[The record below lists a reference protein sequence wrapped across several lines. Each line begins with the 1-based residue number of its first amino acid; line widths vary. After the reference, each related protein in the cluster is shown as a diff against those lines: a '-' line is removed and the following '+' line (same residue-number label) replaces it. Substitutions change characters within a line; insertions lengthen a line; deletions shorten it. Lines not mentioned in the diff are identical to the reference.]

1 MKVERLKVSTAE
13 LSGGVLRLR
22 RNGGEVEVP
31 LSSVRR
37 VGSIKKFNRVLIVLV
52 MVMAV
57 LSLLTQ
63 EFTYSLLTL
72 LMLAVCLLTKEEA
85 LVLETADGK
94 LLEVTVRS
102 KNSFRKVLKELKDA
116 TR

>member
-13 LSGGVLRLR
+13 LSDGILKLKG
-22 RNGGEVEVP
+22 NEGEMEVP

-37 VGSIKKFNRVLIVLV
+37 VGSVKRFNRVLVALV
-52 MVMAV
+52 MAMAV

-63 EFTYSLLTL
+63 EFTYSLFTL
-72 LMLAVCLLTKEEA
+72 LMLAACLLTKEEA
-85 LVLETADGK
+85 LVLEMADDK

-102 KNSFRKVLKELKDA
+102 KDSFRKVLKELKEA